1 MTYQWYFCGMLEDA
15 IQVRIALVCML
26 QNTYETLYISYHY
39 EIIFEMAPHHVGLYL
54 EWLESAF
61 PLFTSGAAMWL
72 RRSDVLGIIASNV
85 INYWWKYV
93 HYVR

>member
-1 MTYQWYFCGMLEDA
+1 MLEDA

-54 EWLESAF
+54 E
-61 PLFTSGAAMWL
+61 
-72 RRSDVLGIIASNV
+72 
-85 INYWWKYV
+85 
-93 HYVR
+93 